1 MLVTSAKNWSTNLKR
16 DAVPISAWIWRSRT
30 LSLRVLWHE
39 AWRSPKPVGEPA
51 SRAGASA
58 RSELLAAEESA
69 APRGDRAT
77 EDARRGGSSVPDY
90 ANVHLGRAYCQ
101 LARRL
106 VLSDKRDE
114 ARSAAEQAIQC
125 NQAALELRPEN
136 RRYLWEDYL
145 VFSLI
150 LLKFPDQTERAAE
163 AALELPR
170 LLPQDPDSYLHAA
183 HLLVRCAG
191 ASKDAHRDYG
201 GEAVQMLKNA
211 VEKGL
216 IRDAKQLDPAKFPG
230 LDDRDD
236 FKELRRSLGP
246 ASGG

>member
-1 MLVTSAKNWSTNLKR
+1 M
-16 DAVPISAWIWRSRT
+16 
-30 LSLRVLWHE
+30 SLRILWHE
-39 AWRSPKPVGEPA
+39 ALKVPKPVGEPA
-51 SRAGASA
+51 SGGSNG

-69 APRGDRAT
+69 LREAIEQLKMLAP
-77 EDARRGGSSVPDY
+77 GGSSVPDY

-101 LARRL
+101 LAKHL
-106 VLSDKRDE
+106 ILSNKRDE

-150 LLKFPDQTERAAE
+150 LLKYPDQTERAAE

-170 LLPQDPDSYLHAA
+170 LLPQDPDSYLNAA
-183 HLLVRCAG
+183 HLLARCAR

-201 GEAVQMLKNA
+201 GEAVQMLKKA

-216 IRDAKQLDPAKFPG
+216 IRDAKQLDPAQVSRSQGPG
-230 LDDRDD
+230 
-236 FKELRRSLGP
+236 
-246 ASGG
+246 